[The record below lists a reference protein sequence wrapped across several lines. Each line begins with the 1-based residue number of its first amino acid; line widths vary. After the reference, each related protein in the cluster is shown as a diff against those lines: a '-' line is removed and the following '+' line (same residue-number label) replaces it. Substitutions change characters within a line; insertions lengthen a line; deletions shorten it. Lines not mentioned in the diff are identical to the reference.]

1 MGGIEISWGTTIYQ
15 LVIFFILLFLLKRY
29 AFGPLLNVMQT
40 RQEKVE
46 SELAEA
52 TKNREEA
59 EKLLAEQRKEMDNVR
74 REAQDILERA
84 KQTADKQASDLLA
97 QARAEAERQ
106 LTDAQKEIQREKEL
120 AVDALREQV
129 GTLSVMLAS
138 KIIEKELDEA
148 AQKALVDEFI
158 REAGDRV

>member
-1 MGGIEISWGTTIYQ
+1 MGGIEISWGTSLYS
-15 LVIFFILLFLLKRY
+15 LVVFIILFLLLRRY
-29 AFGPLLNVMQT
+29 AFGPILSIMQT

-59 EKLLAEQRKEMDNVR
+59 EKLLAEQREEMNNVR
-74 REAQDILERA
+74 REAQGILERA

-97 QARAEAERQ
+97 QARAEADRQ
-106 LTDAQKEIQREKEL
+106 LADAQKEIQREKEL

-148 AQKALVDEFI
+148 AQKALVDDFI
-158 REAGDRV
+158 REAGDRI